1 MPLAMQHLV
10 SQLLSSAVPD
20 SQHNCFGLFY
30 HWKWTNTDLN
40 ILLLKE
46 CMHHFG
52 VKILELSPEGA
63 EETFTTQRQQ
73 AFYDAKETPKNSY

>member
-1 MPLAMQHLV
+1 
-10 SQLLSSAVPD
+10 
-20 SQHNCFGLFY
+20 
-30 HWKWTNTDLN
+30 
-40 ILLLKE
+40 
-46 CMHHFG
+46 MHHFG